1 MLSNMDHPNIVKYK
15 DHLMD
20 DHNLYIIMG
29 YCEGGDLHAKIKEAS
44 KKGEFEEERVNF
56 HLDLR
61 TAADAG
67 KSRSARERC
76 QELLRSSGHHVGN
89 RQELLATTQEVPGGV
104 SITRP

>member
-1 MLSNMDHPNIVKYK
+1 MGDQADFAASRKKSRFDKAMDKEVKFGEET
-15 DHLMD
+15 DEED
-20 DHNLYIIMG
+20 D
-29 YCEGGDLHAKIKEAS
+29 EAS

-67 KSRSARERC
+67 KSRSAHERC